1 MSTTRAVGRS
11 RGGVRRALARTLAV
25 VLGVLAGPAV
35 ALADAPPYV
44 SFGPPA
50 PEELPFDALGL
61 SWLDAAELDFVVP
74 GIAQTGDV
82 TNCGPTAAA
91 MIVAAFE
98 GLGDEGRL
106 VGLRDEIGR
115 WSWEEF
121 PLRRVS
127 LPGYDAGMTTPGM
140 LRAVLDRFA
149 APVAFE
155 PFEHPWIPAEAWS
168 LLALARYLEE
178 SRPVLALV
186 QASTL
191 WNARTPSLHW
201 VVVRG
206 LDGGDVIY
214 NDPADGTRS
223 TVPLPRFWA
232 AWRLNELYRRLP
244 MVGAFQGLVPTASLA
259 ARSYAMDA
267 PTAGPVLAK

>member
-1 MSTTRAVGRS
+1 MLTAPLT
-11 RGGVRRALARTLAV
+11 
-25 VLGVLAGPAV
+25 
-35 ALADAPPYV
+35 ALADDARFPVVGPPTPDEVAPV
-44 SFGPPA
+44 DFLVGPPA
-50 PEELPFDALGL
+50 PDDAPFEALGL

-91 MIVAAFE
+91 MIVAAFR
-98 GLGDEGRL
+98 GVGDEGAL
-106 VGLRDEIGR
+106 LGLRDEIGR
-115 WSWEEF
+115 WSWDEF

-140 LRAVLDRFA
+140 LRAALDKFA
-149 APVAFE
+149 APAAFE
-155 PFEHPWIPAEAWS
+155 PFEHPWIPSEAWS
-168 LLALARYLEE
+168 LLALTRYLEE
-178 SRPVLALV
+178 GRPVLALV

-201 VVVRG
+201 IVLRG

-232 AWRLNELYRRLP
+232 AWRLNDLYRHLP
-244 MVGAFQGLVPTASLA
+244 MVSAFAGLVPTTSLA
-259 ARSYAMDA
+259 ERSYAMDA
-267 PTAGPVLAK
+267 PTAGAVLAK